1 MDTSSGSAFIT
12 KFHRS
17 YCKNLPLSAVLELVA
32 SVDQLHVEVRR
43 ADEGQASHR
52 CGADQV
58 QDAAETR
65 NCFSDEKQDEDGRG
79 AKYDPLPA
87 EILKMKKEIGFNE
100 LGPHIFLLTFW
111 NIQGELEELRGRI
124 RQDGKGGDEVQQQ
137 HDLDDQADI
146 AGRYAEDNVGL
157 AAGAEGEIGS
167 QSHREVNEK
176 QHWNGSKVLKLQ
188 VLFE

>member
-1 MDTSSGSAFIT
+1 MSFD
-12 KFHRS
+12 
-17 YCKNLPLSAVLELVA
+17 
-32 SVDQLHVEVRR
+32 
-43 ADEGQASHR
+43 
-52 CGADQV
+52 
-58 QDAAETR
+58 
-65 NCFSDEKQDEDGRG
+65 
-79 AKYDPLPA
+79 
-87 EILKMKKEIGFNE
+87 
-100 LGPHIFLLTFW
+100 HIFLLTFW

-167 QSHREVNEK
+167 QSHREVDEK
-176 QHWNGSKVLKLQ
+176 QHWNGSKVLKFQ

>member
-1 MDTSSGSAFIT
+1 M
-12 KFHRS
+12 
-17 YCKNLPLSAVLELVA
+17 A

-43 ADEGQASHR
+43 ADEGQASDR

-65 NCFSDEKQDEDGRG
+65 NCLSDEKQDEDGRG
-79 AKYDPLPA
+79 AKHDPLPA
-87 EILKMKKEIGFNE
+87 KIFRKKIKEISFNE

-111 NIQGELEELRGRI
+111 NIQGELEKLRGWI

-146 AGRYAEDNVGL
+146 AGRYAEDNVGR

-167 QSHREVNEK
+167 QSHREVDEK

>member
-1 MDTSSGSAFIT
+1 M
-12 KFHRS
+12 
-17 YCKNLPLSAVLELVA
+17 SAVLELVA

-43 ADEGQASHR
+43 ADEGQASDR

-79 AKYDPLPA
+79 AKHDPLPA
-87 EILKMKKEIGFNE
+87 KILRGEKRKSVLMS
-100 LGPHIFLLTFW
+100 LDHIFLLTFW

-124 RQDGKGGDEVQQQ
+124 RQDGEGGDEVQQQ

-188 VLFE
+188 ELFE